1 MLPAGANRL
10 TSLDN
15 LVGQLAKLTDDFAQ
29 NLTDLQVK
37 KQQLQYS
44 SMISPT
50 KEQYIAVELNH
61 IPLDIVAK
69 LPISCDQWLRVLP
82 NTVRAGHFL
91 RFYLHHLAWQ
101 VSRQT
106 DQKDI
111 EQNLGSSLWQF
122 GQASNDLKDFHLNDV
137 SLLKLKP
144 IHKETAKRQLQNF
157 MVMGLLAK
165 QMPLVLPLMTSL
177 SIVALATK
185 NQLEFDESQ
194 FNDWLSGQYE
204 DHYQGQSWQK
214 ILDGLQPLPEI
225 KKGKELA
232 QVLYAGLLD
241 ALIIDPTSQTV

>member
-1 MLPAGANRL
+1 MLTLYASIMIICYPLVQIVL

-82 NTVRAGHFL
+82 NTVRGAFL
-91 RFYLHHLAWQ
+91 RFYFASFGVA

-106 DQKDI
+106 DQKT
-111 EQNLGSSLWQF
+111 
-122 GQASNDLKDFHLNDV
+122 LN
-137 SLLKLKP
+137 
-144 IHKETAKRQLQNF
+144 
-157 MVMGLLAK
+157 
-165 QMPLVLPLMTSL
+165 
-177 SIVALATK
+177 
-185 NQLEFDESQ
+185 
-194 FNDWLSGQYE
+194 
-204 DHYQGQSWQK
+204 K
-214 ILDGLQPLPEI
+214 ILAAAYGSL
-225 KKGKELA
+225 GRLA
-232 QVLYAGLLD
+232 M
-241 ALIIDPTSQTV
+241 I